1 MNIQNK
7 PSLITGANRGIGR
20 ALVTEALRRGAKRV
34 YAGTRSGELQNADSR
49 VTPLTLDITNTAQI
63 QAAVEKA
70 ESLDILINNAGLAL
84 YDDLSDRATLEQS
97 LAINL
102 YGPYGVTKAFL
113 PLLTGFLVAIINVLY
128 LSSVVTVSVC
138 TAFYNITCAPYLII
152 S

>member
-7 PSLITGANRGIGR
+7 TILITGANRGIGR

-49 VTPLTLDITNTAQI
+49 VTPLT
-63 QAAVEKA
+63 QAAVEKV

-84 YDDLSDRATLEQS
+84 YDDLSDRAALEQS

-113 PLLTGFLVAIINVLY
+113 PLLTGSRGAIISFLS
-128 LSSVVTVSVC
+128 LSSIAAVPFSS
-138 TAFYNITCAPYLII
+138 AYSI